1 MRIAITSRGAGLG
14 ARLDP
19 HFGKCKQILIV
30 DDEDRFDA
38 WENPA
43 SDESGGQGILLA
55 GRLAETSCDG
65 LITGVINPQAYD
77 LLREG
82 GIDVYLADKGS
93 ILDLVELV
101 RDGSLQP
108 STRKQVESSF
118 SARRERECL

>member
-19 HFGKCKQILIV
+19 HFGKCNQLLIV
-30 DDEDRFDA
+30 EEDDRFDA

-43 SDESGGQGILLA
+43 SGQSGGQGVSLA
-55 GRLAETSCDG
+55 GRLAGIGCDG

-77 LLREG
+77 VLRESG
-82 GIDVYLADKGS
+82 VGVYLAEKGS

-101 RDGSLQP
+101 RNGSLQP

-118 SARRERECL
+118 SARNAECH